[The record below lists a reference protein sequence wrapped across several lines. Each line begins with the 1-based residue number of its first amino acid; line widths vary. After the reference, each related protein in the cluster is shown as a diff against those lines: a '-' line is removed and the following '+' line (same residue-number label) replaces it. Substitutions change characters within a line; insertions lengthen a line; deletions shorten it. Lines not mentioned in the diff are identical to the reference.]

1 MKFPATREKVAAVDS
16 NIANTVTYALEG
28 VVQYG
33 TGTAAGISGLPVAG
47 KTGTSQDYKNA
58 WFCGFTPP
66 PVESSDYRQVAVCVW
81 VGYKKHERPMYDV
94 GGVSGPIYGG
104 TIPAAI
110 WNDFVSEIMGS
121 IDTAGVDFLAPDLS
135 QFTGGPGQPQP
146 SPKPSK
152 SPPASPGAS
161 LSPGPKPTPSSSP

>member
-1 MKFPATREKVAAVDS
+1 
-16 NIANTVTYALEG
+16 
-28 VVQYG
+28 
-33 TGTAAGISGLPVAG
+33 
-47 KTGTSQDYKNA
+47 
-58 WFCGFTPP
+58 
-66 PVESSDYRQVAVCVW
+66 
-81 VGYKKHERPMYDV
+81 MYDV